1 MGYHQAA
8 QNDSSLCVCVR
19 GGTCRRELTSGWTTL
34 GEPKSTYGL
43 VPRPFWEGETVWQ
56 LLRVQTVYGH
66 IPHSSSE
73 VHVILLI
80 FSPAE
85 NGPFLLVEATV
96 CAGSATEGKQ
106 KTNEQKSSCRAPT
119 LARSSDQLL

>member
-1 MGYHQAA
+1 MDVNCIVVLH
-8 QNDSSLCVCVR
+8 SR
-19 GGTCRRELTSGWTTL
+19 GILASFPGRFGRE
-34 GEPKSTYGL
+34 K
-43 VPRPFWEGETVWQ
+43 RPGNFHEFKLFTDVNC
-56 LLRVQTVYGH
+56 
-66 IPHSSSE
+66 IPHSISE

-106 KTNEQKSSCRAPT
+106 KTNEQKTLCRAPT

>member
-1 MGYHQAA
+1 MLSC
-8 QNDSSLCVCVR
+8 SS
-19 GGTCRRELTSGWTTL
+19 
-34 GEPKSTYGL
+34 L
-43 VPRPFWEGETVWQ
+43 VPRPFWEGETTW
-56 LLRVQTVYGH
+56 
-66 IPHSSSE
+66 HSSSE

-106 KTNEQKSSCRAPT
+106 KSNEQKVVVQSTFTSAIE
-119 LARSSDQLL
+119 RSTINGHDCDVSTHDAIRFTVVM

>member
-1 MGYHQAA
+1 MGLASFPGRFGRKKRPG
-8 QNDSSLCVCVR
+8 NFCEFKLFTDV
-19 GGTCRRELTSGWTTL
+19 TS
-34 GEPKSTYGL
+34 
-43 VPRPFWEGETVWQ
+43 RQ
-56 LLRVQTVYGH
+56 LHTS
-66 IPHSSSE
+66 ISE

-96 CAGSATEGKQ
+96 CAGSAMEGKQ
-106 KTNEQKSSCRAPT
+106 KTNEQKSLCRAPT